1 MIKGGEVR
9 IPVSDLDRAIGFYT
23 EVLGLTL
30 RLRVGDEWAT
40 IDAGDGLQL
49 GLEAIRNDTG
59 GLPSWPP
66 FFDQPVVGLLVE
78 GRLGDV
84 VANLRDAG
92 VRFSRPGRSDGL
104 VS

>member
-59 GLPSWPP
+59 GSPSLPP
-66 FFDQPVVGLLVE
+66 FFDQPVVGVFVG
-78 GRLGDV
+78 GRLGGV
-84 VANLRDAG
+84 VANLSGAG
-92 VRFSRPGRSDGL
+92 VRVFRPGMRDG
-104 VS
+104 